1 MSLLTEN
8 NRQYYEG
15 AQGFLGDGT
24 QTQFTTTFDTSLI
37 YFSADPTDVDYG
49 ENNFKLYSSTTAI
62 PGSWVEYTG
71 GWSIKANSNTIVFT
85 VAPVNGLN
93 IVCQLKRLDGG
104 NYGVTSADKAF
115 GNTVE
120 ENYGSYSYIK
130 LNDIVNNF
138 ITGFVGAGKLIQD
151 VKRTD
156 VIFHVKR
163 AVQEFSYDTLRSV
176 KSQELTIPKGLSV
189 IMPQDY
195 VNYVEL
201 SWIDTQGI
209 KHIIYPTT
217 LTTNPYTM
225 PIQDTLGIPTQD
237 SNDNNITGTSI
248 IDKRWRDNNFNN
260 FSNTNL
266 TNVQDTSAFSDFFYG
281 SNGRLFGYGQLYGM
295 NPELANANGWFTIN
309 DREGKMSFS
318 GNLVDKII
326 LFQYVSDGL
335 ASDLDTKIP
344 KMAEEAMYSYL
355 KHAILASRINQPEY
369 VIQRFKKEA
378 RATLRNAKIRLS
390 NLKANE
396 IVQTMRGKSKWIKT

>member
-24 QTQFTTTFDTSLI
+24 QTKFTTTFDTDLLYYS
-37 YFSADPTDVDYG
+37 SDPANVNFG
-49 ENNFKLYSSTTAI
+49 ENNFKLYYSSTAV
-62 PGSWVEYTG
+62 PGSWVEYG
-71 GWSIKANSNTIVFT
+71 GVWSVEVNTNTIVFN

-93 IVCQLKRLDGG
+93 IVCQLKKLDGG
-104 NYGVTSADKAF
+104 NYGKTVADKAF

-120 ENYGSYSYIK
+120 ENYGSYAYIK

-201 SWIDTQGI
+201 SWVDTQGV

-217 LTTNPYTM
+217 LTSNPYTM
-225 PIQDTLGIPTQD
+225 PVQDTLGTPIQD
-237 SNDNNITGTSI
+237 THDNNITGTSI
-248 IDKRWRDNNFNN
+248 VEKRWRDNYLSDFNN
-260 FSNTNL
+260 TNT
-266 TNVQDTSAFSDFFYG
+266 TNSLDAWGAYDYYYG
-281 SNGRLFGYGQLYGM
+281 YGGSLFGYGQLYGM
-295 NPELANANGWFTIN
+295 SPELANANGWFTIN
-309 DREGKMSFS
+309 DREGKISFS
-318 GNLVDKII
+318 GNLADKII

-335 ASDLDTKIP
+335 ASDLETRIP